1 MTTWN
6 PNQYAHQSRAQN
18 SWAADLIAKL
28 GLRGSERILDLGCG
42 DGEITARI
50 ASCVPEGS
58 VLGAD
63 NSAEMIGFAR
73 EHYPPAAHPNLAFTI
88 TDAAAL
94 AFIDEFDVVFS
105 NAALHWVLDHAPV
118 LAGIRRALKP
128 GGLALLQMGGK
139 GNGEELFAIAAALRR
154 EPPWAPYFADFTFP
168 WGFYDAD
175 EYRPW
180 VVAAGLEPVRVEIIP
195 KDTAQD
201 GAEGVRGWMRTTWMP
216 YLAYLPE
223 SLREPFLDEIV
234 RRHIAN
240 CPPDDQGKVHVRM
253 VRLEVEARRPA

>member
-6 PNQYAHQSRAQN
+6 PNQYAHQSRAQK
-18 SWAADLIAKL
+18 SWAADLIARL
-28 GLRGSERILDLGCG
+28 GLTGSERVLDLGCG

-50 ASCVPEGS
+50 AACVPAGS

-63 NSAEMIGFAR
+63 NSAAMIAFAR
-73 EHYPPAAHPNLAFTI
+73 EHYPSSTHPNLAF
-88 TDAAAL
+88 AL
-94 AFIDEFDVVFS
+94 ADASDLPFAAEFDIVFS

-128 GGLALLQMGGK
+128 GGLALLQMGGR
-139 GNGEELFAIAAALRR
+139 GNAADLFALAADLRR
-154 EPPWAPYFADFTFP
+154 EAPFAPHFASFTFP
-168 WGFYDAD
+168 WGFYGAA

-180 VVAAGLEPVRVEIIP
+180 VIAAGLEPVRVEIIP

-201 GAEGVRGWMRTTWMP
+201 GAEGVKGWMRTTWMP

-223 SLREPFLDEIV
+223 ALREPFLDEIV

-240 CPPDDQGKVHVRM
+240 CPPDAQGKVHVRM